1 MVSNGERITNM
12 GLIQTVGDQS
22 TREWSALISEFIEKM
37 DTTFA
42 DRYAVQDD
50 GSLVL
55 VNTSLMLSVDCAE
68 TVD

>member
-1 MVSNGERITNM
+1 MVSNGDRITNM

-22 TREWSALISEFIEKM
+22 TREWSALISDFIEER

-42 DRYAVQDD
+42 DRYT
-50 GSLVL
+50 VL
-55 VNTSLMLSVDCAE
+55 DNGRLKLANTSLMFSVDCAE